1 MIRRDKQKGFTL
13 VELMLAI
20 AFIGFIIL
28 FTVLATLQVMQT
40 YNKGLTVKEIN
51 QTART
56 AVEDMARAAKGSS
69 KVVTTA
75 IPAGRVCFGSVSYV
89 WNYQGAT
96 TNKYNSVGTP
106 SVTMARV
113 NDPGANMCSASAGVY
128 PNVPSAAATSLLTDR
143 VWVQMLSL
151 VQNTNNGLVTI
162 TMQLSTKEDPTHP
175 TLQDPFPSLPSDPN
189 DSATWIRC
197 TGVGGSEFCATAT
210 FSTTVSLGG
219 NN

>member
-1 MIRRDKQKGFTL
+1 MIHRDKQKGFTL

-28 FTVLATLQVMQT
+28 FTVLAVLQVMQT

-69 KVVTTA
+69 TVVTSA

-89 WNYQGAT
+89 WNYQGST
-96 TNKYNSVGTP
+96 TNRYTSAGNP
-106 SVTMARV
+106 AVTMARV
-113 NDPGANMCSASAGVY
+113 NDPGAAMCVASAGVY
-128 PNVPSAAATSLLTDR
+128 PNVPAAQATSLLTDR
-143 VWVQMLSL
+143 VWVQMLS
-151 VQNTNNGLVTI
+151 VAQNTSNEMVTI
-162 TMQLSTKEDPTHP
+162 TMQLSTKEDVTNP
-175 TLQDPFPSLPSDPN
+175 TLQDPFPSSDPDPN
-189 DSATWIRC
+189 NPATWVRC